1 MKNVKIL
8 KLLSMV
14 VLSVMFLSLVTTA
27 ALADNNTGSNNNIID
42 RINQAKGNDSI
53 SKLEKKANDVAN
65 SFVKFLRNTAAIIAV
80 VMFILVAYSLLF
92 SPDVRTISDCKG
104 KVSALVLA
112 IAVAV
117 MAEEIVGTLLAWFQ

>member
-1 MKNVKIL
+1 
-8 KLLSMV
+8 MV

>member
-1 MKNVKIL
+1 MKNIKTL
-8 KLLSMV
+8 KLLTLV
-14 VLSVMFLSLVTTA
+14 VLVVMLLSLLMTTA
-27 ALADNNTGSNNNIID
+27 ALADTSNSNNIID